1 MFLEKSAYGQ
11 PLVRKTEGD
20 PSVHAQQF
28 PLVIALA
35 FLLGVG
41 LLIPNFLGSQQ
52 IPIPGD
58 FSYQETKPLPPVPFS
73 HNLHVTQ
80 KKLQCQECHIKPF
93 GMKKLAA
100 SPDMTMAKL
109 NEGQFC
115 GACHNGTRAFATKE
129 FQSCAKCHVK
139 K

>member
-1 MFLEKSAYGQ
+1 M
-11 PLVRKTEGD
+11 
-20 PSVHAQQF
+20 HAQQF

-41 LLIPNFLGSQQ
+41 LLIPKYLGSQQ

-73 HNLHVTQ
+73 HDVHVTQ

-100 SPDMTMAKL
+100 SPEMTMAKL
-109 NEGQFC
+109 NAGEYC
-115 GACHNGTRAFATKE
+115 GACHNGTGVFATKE